1 MLPNVRPQ
9 KLARAWLRLG
19 SWPAMAAMACDM
31 GRCLKFVAMQNAGAG
46 ITPDGSA
53 QQRGLRNTGRADMR
67 DMQEQHVASY
77 NSYRAI
83 SSLVGTRAFISQVYK
98 CGQSARRRQFR
109 P

>member
-31 GRCLKFVAMQNAGAG
+31 GRCLKFVAMQNEDAG

-53 QQRGLRNTGRADMR
+53 QQRDLRNADLR

-83 SSLVGTRAFISQVYK
+83 SSLVGNRAFISQVYK